1 MFETREVR
9 TWIFIL
15 EGKFPRLGNI
25 NIQKFLTYSWSIPRR
40 ANLFKHSTIISK
52 KLPHILVLQS
62 DCIII
67 VVLIWMDHEVW
78 NETSRCSNIYELGC
92 TYTYI
97 TDRKFG
103 SRESFWKLYKFLEFS
118 SISNKMSDLFA
129 RQRLTY
135 RSKEQLWKHVRIT
148 SNSSSFDY
156 LENHV
161 EWMSMVSNIYR
172 KRVLSKKKKKR
183 HVIFKKSLTTILPN
197 FASTVYNRT
206 CNLRIKKRGW
216 KKRNDRDKY
225 ARFVT

>member
-1 MFETREVR
+1 
-9 TWIFIL
+9 
-15 EGKFPRLGNI
+15 
-25 NIQKFLTYSWSIPRR
+25 
-40 ANLFKHSTIISK
+40 
-52 KLPHILVLQS
+52 
-62 DCIII
+62 
-67 VVLIWMDHEVW
+67 MDHEVW

-97 TDRKFG
+97 TDGKFG

-161 EWMSMVSNIYR
+161 EVMSMVSNIYR
-172 KRVLSKKKKKR
+172 KRYLS
-183 HVIFKKSLTTILPN
+183 
-197 FASTVYNRT
+197 
-206 CNLRIKKRGW
+206 
-216 KKRNDRDKY
+216 
-225 ARFVT
+225 

>member
-15 EGKFPRLGNI
+15 EGKFPRLGNL

-161 EWMSMVSNIYR
+161 EGMSMVSNIYR
-172 KRVLSKKKKKR
+172 KRYLS
-183 HVIFKKSLTTILPN
+183 
-197 FASTVYNRT
+197 
-206 CNLRIKKRGW
+206 
-216 KKRNDRDKY
+216 
-225 ARFVT
+225 

>member
-1 MFETREVR
+1 MFETREVH

-15 EGKFPRLGNI
+15 EGKFPRLDNL
-25 NIQKFLTYSWSIPRR
+25 NIQKFLTYSWSVPRR
-40 ANLFKHSTIISK
+40 ANLFKHLTIISK
-52 KLPHILVLQS
+52 KLPYILVLQS

-161 EWMSMVSNIYR
+161 EGMSMVSNIYR
-172 KRVLSKKKKKR
+172 KRYLS
-183 HVIFKKSLTTILPN
+183 
-197 FASTVYNRT
+197 
-206 CNLRIKKRGW
+206 
-216 KKRNDRDKY
+216 
-225 ARFVT
+225 